1 MLKNKNN
8 LIVVFF
14 LISFLL
20 FPWIINSS
28 SENIEFPQFSED
40 SLVFYQNNICKI
52 SFYQFLKI
60 NQTHDYQIIL
70 DTTADMKCFG
80 KLNGADFI
88 NEKFV
93 IYLGTN
99 INYDLLIQSSFWLL
113 LIWFIPKSKK
123 FEIKNKNINILI
135 ITSLT
140 YMHLLSEQQ
149 FYSFYTKSFS
159 NNINESYTI
168 FSLLITMFLFLKCFI
183 YLIEDRFYNLIYYFP
198 FIFVV
203 AGTYNSLNLNFY
215 ILGLSLIGIVAIN
228 KSNFLKTISIFY
240 LALTFFWTNLISTNL
255 EYFDVDKL
263 KGFSSSAYNKES
275 IVFWSIIYFL
285 SICGFINLI
294 KLSSDNFKIN
304 KFKNILLT
312 SGGYVVAFSL
322 FSTVNP
328 IFNFLTYYYLGLNKS
343 ASKTFESVAGN
354 AWRGIS
360 PSAETIGEFFMFIII
375 FTIFTNKIY
384 IKNKFNLLEIFL
396 LLVSIFGLYRSNNF
410 SAFLSGIFIMLIF
423 FAFIFLKDFKYKTHL
438 SILLF
443 SLLPLLIFTYI
454 NTYTIEE
461 SSRKLIKEGL
471 EISFVDNLNTNE
483 IGLTPIDENRFL
495 EFLINQKENRD
506 NVSKSLEYLIE
517 KYHFSE
523 RNNFPNLT
531 STISTIA
538 TPVNRSEKWGIFFG
552 KYNPS
557 IQSFLLGTGSNN
569 LSNYYLSHPTKIND
583 GLVLPHSTILSYL
596 VFFGLIGI
604 LIFATYILF
613 LIIKFRNNLFFVLI
627 NLFTLINLLKNDSLL
642 YANSFL
648 LFIFIINFYKID
660 FEKIQLDE

>member
-8 LIVVFF
+8 FIVVFL
-14 LISFLL
+14 LIGILL
-20 FPWIINSS
+20 LPWIVNSS
-28 SENIEFPQFSED
+28 SENIDFPPLSED
-40 SLVFYQNNICKI
+40 SLTFYQNNICTI
-52 SFYQFLKI
+52 SFYEFLKI
-60 NQTHDYQIIL
+60 TQTQEYQIVL

-80 KLNGADFI
+80 KMNGANYI
-88 NEKFV
+88 NEKFI

-99 INYDLLIQSSFWLL
+99 INYDYLIQSAFWLL
-113 LIWFIPKSKK
+113 LICFIPKSKK
-123 FEIKNKNINILI
+123 IEIKNKNIKILL
-135 ITSLT
+135 ITSLV
-140 YMHLLSEQQ
+140 YIHFLSEQQ

-159 NNINESYTI
+159 NNLNESFTI
-168 FSLLITMFLFLKCFI
+168 FSLLLTMFLFFRSFI
-183 YLIEDRFYNLIYYFP
+183 YIVEDRFYNLIYYFP
-198 FIFVV
+198 FIFVI

-215 ILGLSLIGIVAIN
+215 ILALSLIGIFVIN
-228 KSNFLKTISIFY
+228 ESYFLKSISIFY
-240 LALTFFWTNLISTNL
+240 FALIFFWINLITNNL
-255 EYFDVDKL
+255 TYFDVDKL

-275 IVFWSIIYFL
+275 LFFWSIIYFL

-294 KLSSDNFKIN
+294 KLSSDKFKIN
-304 KFKNILLT
+304 KFKNNLLI
-312 SGGYVVAFSL
+312 SGGFVVVFSL
-322 FSTVNP
+322 VSTLNP
-328 IFNFLTYYYLGLNKS
+328 IYNFLTYYYLGLNKT

-396 LLVSIFGLYRSNNF
+396 LSVIIFGLYRSNNF

-423 FAFIFLKDFKYKTHL
+423 FTFIFLKDFKYKTHL

-483 IGLTPIDENRFL
+483 NGLTPIDENRFL

-506 NVSKSLEYLIE
+506 NVSTSLEYLIE

-557 IQSFLLGTGSNN
+557 ILSFLLGTGINN
-569 LSNYYLSHPTKIND
+569 FSNYYLSHPTKIND

-596 VFFGLIGI
+596 VFFGLFGI
-604 LIFATYILF
+604 LIFSTYILI

-627 NLFTLINLLKNDSLL
+627 NLFALINLLKNDSLL

-648 LFIFIINFYKID
+648 LFIFIINFYKIN